1 MYVYNLLYCHEGFS
15 HAGYQ
20 EKSNIRIVRRSKSGD
35 NVEILESSGKVIRM
49 FSWLSHGISFNI
61 NNQKSKCN

>member
-49 FSWLSHGISFNI
+49 FS
-61 NNQKSKCN
+61 